1 VNVAAAL
8 VAGAQPLEGMQ
19 PGEAAL
25 DDPAVA
31 AQARTV
37 RYAAAG
43 NPRGDTAGAELAAV
57 DVVVVAAVGE
67 QLPRTTARPA
77 TAAADRRHGLDQGN
91 ELGDVVSVA
100 AGEADRERDAAGVAD
115 QVMLGAG
122 TAAVNR

>member
-1 VNVAAAL
+1 VDVAAAL

-37 RYAAAG
+37 RDTAAG
-43 NPRGDTAGAELAAV
+43 DPRGDTAGAQLAAV
-57 DVVVVAAVGE
+57 DAVVVAAVGE
-67 QLPRTTARPA
+67 QLPRTATRPA

-91 ELGDVVSVA
+91 ELGDVVA
-100 AGEADRERDAAGVAD
+100 IDAGEADRERDAAGVAD
-115 QVMLGAG
+115 QVVLGAG

>member
-25 DDPAVA
+25 DDPALL
-31 AQARTV
+31 AQARAV
-37 RYAAAG
+37 RNTAAG
-43 NPRGDTAGAELAAV
+43 DPRSDAAGAELAAV

-67 QLPRTTARPA
+67 QLPRSAA
-77 TAAADRRHGLDQGN
+77 GSAAAAADRRHGLDQGN